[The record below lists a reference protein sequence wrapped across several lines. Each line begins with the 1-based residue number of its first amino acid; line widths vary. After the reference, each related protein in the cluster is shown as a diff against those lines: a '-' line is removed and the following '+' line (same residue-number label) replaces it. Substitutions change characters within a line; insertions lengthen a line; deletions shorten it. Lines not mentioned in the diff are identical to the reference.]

1 MKGAIRT
8 WPAATPAASRKPSVK
23 RILAHTAAL
32 LPQAPLGHL
41 GWVRGAVGALLAIAV
56 TALASG
62 LILGGITPAL
72 PMIVAPMGASAVLVF
87 NLPASPLA
95 QPWPVMGGNLVS
107 ASAGLLAGMITGSP
121 WLASGLAVGLSIGGM
136 ALARCLHPPGGG
148 TALLFALGATGAEHW
163 GAEHLLPVAVNVLLL
178 AACGWLY
185 NNATGHAWPHRMS
198 VPQPLPRPG
207 APPPFTHDDVTA
219 VLDHWDEV
227 LDIDPDDLLAF
238 IQAVDRQRERS
249 GRTGG

>member
-1 MKGAIRT
+1 MR
-8 WPAATPAASRKPSVK
+8 

-95 QPWPVMGGNLVS
+95 QPWPVIGGNLVS
-107 ASAGLLAGMITGSP
+107 AAAGLLAGMALGSP
-121 WLASGLAVGLSIGGM
+121 WLAGGLAVGLSIGGM

-163 GAEHLLPVAVNVLLL
+163 GVEHLIPVLANVVLL

-185 NNATGHAWPHRMS
+185 NNATGHAWPHRMT
-198 VPQPLPRPG
+198 VPQPVPLPG
-207 APPPFTHDDVTA
+207 APPPFTHDDVTR
-219 VLDHWDEV
+219 VMDQWNEV
-227 LDIDPDDLLAF
+227 LDIDADDLLAF
-238 IQAVDRQRERS
+238 VQAVDRQRERS
-249 GRTGG
+249 GRTGS